1 MINRL
6 SAVHPDSPHKAHAVV
21 LCKQAHQV
29 VIQGEKKAGL
39 PRVSLASGTAA
50 QLIIDSPGFVP
61 LRTQNV
67 KAPKLFDFV
76 VVFYPGLVLFF
87 ICCTELLMG
96 RFSAH
101 FSAGPEIGVTPEL
114 YIGTASGHIGCNS
127 NRALGSSLRN
137 NQSLTG
143 VVFGVEYLVL
153 NSFFL

>member
-6 SAVHPDSPHKAHAVV
+6 SAVHPDSPHKALEVV

-39 PRVSLASGTAA
+39 SRVSLTSGTAA
-50 QLIIDSPGFVP
+50 QLIVDSSGFVT
-61 LRTQNV
+61 LSTQNV

-96 RFSAH
+96 RFGSH
-101 FSAGPEIGVTPEL
+101 FTAGPEIGVTPQL
-114 YIGTASGHIGCNS
+114 YIGTASSHIGCNS
-127 NRALGSSLRN
+127 YRALGSSFRDN
-137 NQSLTG
+137 
-143 VVFGVEYLVL
+143 
-153 NSFFL
+153 